1 MPFELTLIERILI
14 YIFLLIAI
22 YIFVKTS
29 RIEIFGKK
37 LINLKY
43 RILLAVFFPII
54 ILVAVILSSFIAAL
68 ILIIILVFLIFS
80 FLRKKKL
87 I

>member
-1 MPFELTLIERILI
+1 MAFELTLIERIFI
-14 YIFLLIAI
+14 YIFILIAI

-29 RIEIFGKK
+29 KLEIFGKK
-37 LINLKY
+37 IIKLKY
-43 RILLAVFFPII
+43 RILLAVFFPLI
-54 ILVAVILSSFIAAL
+54 ILITIILSSFIAA
-68 ILIIILVFLIFS
+68 IILTIIVLFLIYS